1 MHIEKVQDLSTN
13 LNHLSCTINSLRR
26 QLQENNIK
34 EGNTLNRN
42 RAGYSSKYVRENRD
56 EGRWY
61 DFGQSYL

>member
-34 EGNTLNRN
+34 EGNPFNRS
-42 RAGYSSKYVRENRD
+42 RPGCSSEYVRENRD
-56 EGRWY
+56 EGR
-61 DFGQSYL
+61 